1 MPDSITLKEDAVFKH
16 QANLGEDLEEVELP
30 AGQELQVLQE
40 WDDHYLAKDD
50 DGKLFNVAK
59 ELTEPE

>member
-1 MPDSITLKEDAVFKH
+1 MADSIVLKKDVSLKH
-16 QANLGEDLEEVELP
+16 QANLGEDLEEVELS

-40 WDDHYLAKDD
+40 WDHHYLVKSD

-59 ELTEPE
+59 EFAEPA

>member
-16 QANLGEDLEEVELP
+16 QANLGEDLEDVEVS
-30 AGQELQVLQE
+30 AGTELQVLQE

-59 ELTEPE
+59 ELADPE